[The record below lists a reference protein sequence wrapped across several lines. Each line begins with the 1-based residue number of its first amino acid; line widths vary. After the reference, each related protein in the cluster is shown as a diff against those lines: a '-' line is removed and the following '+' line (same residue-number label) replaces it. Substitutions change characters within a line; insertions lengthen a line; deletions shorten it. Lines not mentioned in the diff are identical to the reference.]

1 MSDTNDLVANFLNMF
16 KNSRQ
21 AKTNTIVSEDE
32 ILSDLEE
39 QFIVGPTKLKEIV
52 KHFVAEMQKGLDH
65 DGATVAMLPSYV
77 TNRPNGK
84 EVGSYL
90 ALDLGGTNF
99 RVCEVYLEGQSSV
112 RLRQKKFTIPEDC
125 KNAEGEV
132 LFDFLAQSVESF
144 LKDSG
149 EEGSNKELNLGFTFS
164 FPVIQTAI
172 NAGNLLVWT
181 KGFNCKN
188 TDGKDVVQMLN
199 QAFIRKNL
207 RVRVTALVNDTVG
220 TLMSHAY
227 NDPQTMVGV
236 ILGTGTNAAY
246 VEKIENIKKWKGPI
260 PASGEMVVNTEWG
273 AFDEEKAIL
282 PLTSYDNK
290 LDAESSNKGQH
301 IYEKMISGMYLGEI
315 CRNVFLDLIEK
326 KYLFNGYLSE
336 ELKKQNSFET
346 QYMSRIERDY
356 SADLSDTKIVL
367 QDLLGIPN
375 TTARDR
381 RIVRRIV
388 ELVGIRAAR
397 LSACCIAGLIT
408 QMKKLDGC
416 TVAIDGSVYEHYPHF
431 GNRIQ
436 DALHELLGIFA
447 ENITLAL
454 GKDGSGIG
462 AGVIAA
468 LAEN

>member
-1 MSDTNDLVANFLNMF
+1 MSDTNELVANFLSMF
-16 KNSRQ
+16 KNTRQ
-21 AKTNTIVSEDE
+21 AKTNTIISEDE
-32 ILSDLEE
+32 ILADLEE
-39 QFIVGPTKLKEIV
+39 LFVVGPTKLNEIV
-52 KHFVAEMQKGLDH
+52 KHFIGELKKGLDH
-65 DGATVAMLPSYV
+65 EGATVAMLPSFV
-77 TNRPNGK
+77 TNRPSGK
-84 EVGSYL
+84 ETGSYL

-112 RLRQKKFTIPEDC
+112 RLRQKKFTIPEEC
-125 KNAEGEV
+125 KNADGEV
-132 LFDFLAQSVESF
+132 LFDFLAGSVESF

-149 EEGSNKELNLGFTFS
+149 VVATDKELELGFTFS
-164 FPVIQTAI
+164 FPVNQTAL

-181 KGFNCKN
+181 KGFNCAN
-188 TDGKDVVQMLN
+188 TEGKDVVEMLN
-199 QAFIRKNL
+199 QAFIRKGL
-207 RVRVTALVNDTVG
+207 KVKVAALVNDTVG

-227 NDPQTMVGV
+227 NDPQTLVGV

-246 VEKIENIKKWKGPI
+246 VEKIENVKKWKGPI
-260 PASGEMVVNTEWG
+260 PASGEMIINCEWG
-273 AFDEEKAIL
+273 AYDEEKAML
-282 PLTSYDNK
+282 PLTQYDNK
-290 LDAESSNKGQH
+290 LDAESQNPGQH

-326 KYLFNGYLSE
+326 KCLFNGYLSE
-336 ELKKQNSFET
+336 ELKKPNSFET
-346 QYMSRIERDY
+346 AYMSRIERDY

-381 RIVRRIV
+381 RIVRRVV

-397 LSACCIAGLIT
+397 LSACCIAGLVT

-416 TVAIDGSVYEHYPHF
+416 TVAIDGSVFEHYPHF

-436 DALHELLGIFA
+436 DALRELLGIFA

-468 LAEN
+468 LAN

>member
-1 MSDTNDLVANFLNMF
+1 M
-16 KNSRQ
+16 
-21 AKTNTIVSEDE
+21 
-32 ILSDLEE
+32 EE
-39 QFIVGPTKLKEIV
+39 LFVVGPTKLKEIV
-52 KHFVAEMQKGLDH
+52 KHFVSEMQKGLDH
-65 DGATVAMLPSYV
+65 DGATVAMLPSFV
-77 TNRPNGK
+77 TNRPTGK
-84 EVGSYL
+84 EQGSYL

-99 RVCEVYLEGQSSV
+99 RVCEVYLEGQCSV
-112 RLRQKKFTIPEDC
+112 RLRQKKFTIPEEC

-132 LFDFLAQSVESF
+132 LFDFLANSVESF

-149 EEGSNKELNLGFTFS
+149 VVPTQQNLELGFTFS
-164 FPVIQTAI
+164 FPVEQTAI
-172 NAGNLLVWT
+172 NAGNLLVWS
-181 KGFNCKN
+181 KGFNCTN
-188 TDGKDVVQMLN
+188 TVGKDVVEMLN
-199 QAFIRKNL
+199 QAFIRKGLN
-207 RVRVTALVNDTVG
+207 VKVTALVNDTVG
-220 TLMSHAY
+220 TLISHAY
-227 NDPQTMVGV
+227 NDPQTLVGV

-246 VEKIENIKKWKGPI
+246 VEKIENVKKWKGAI
-260 PASGEMVVNTEWG
+260 PASGEMIINCEWG
-273 AFDEEKAIL
+273 AYDEEKAML
-282 PLTSYDNK
+282 PLTQYDNK
-290 LDAESSNKGQH
+290 LDAESQNPGKH

-315 CRNVFLDLIEK
+315 CRNVFLDLIQK

-336 ELKKQNSFET
+336 ELKKPNSFET

-416 TVAIDGSVYEHYPHF
+416 TVAIDGSVFEHYPHF

-436 DALHELLGIFA
+436 DALHELLGLFA

-462 AGVIAA
+462 AGIIAA
-468 LAEN
+468 LAD

>member
-1 MSDTNDLVANFLNMF
+1 
-16 KNSRQ
+16 
-21 AKTNTIVSEDE
+21 
-32 ILSDLEE
+32 
-39 QFIVGPTKLKEIV
+39 
-52 KHFVAEMQKGLDH
+52 
-65 DGATVAMLPSYV
+65 
-77 TNRPNGK
+77 
-84 EVGSYL
+84 
-90 ALDLGGTNF
+90 
-99 RVCEVYLEGQSSV
+99 
-112 RLRQKKFTIPEDC
+112 
-125 KNAEGEV
+125 
-132 LFDFLAQSVESF
+132 
-144 LKDSG
+144 
-149 EEGSNKELNLGFTFS
+149 
-164 FPVIQTAI
+164 
-172 NAGNLLVWT
+172 
-181 KGFNCKN
+181 
-188 TDGKDVVQMLN
+188 MLN
-199 QAFIRKNL
+199 QAFVRKGL
-207 RVRVTALVNDTVG
+207 KVKVAALVNDTVG

-227 NDPQTMVGV
+227 NDPQTLVGV

-246 VEKIENIKKWKGPI
+246 VEKIENVKKWKGPK
-260 PASGEMVVNTEWG
+260 PASGEMIINCEWG
-273 AFDEEKAIL
+273 AYDEEKAML
-282 PLTSYDNK
+282 PLTQYDNK
-290 LDAESSNKGQH
+290 LDAESSNPGQH

-326 KYLFNGYLSE
+326 KYLFNGYLSD
-336 ELKKQNSFET
+336 ELKKANSFET

-397 LSACCIAGLIT
+397 LSACCIAGLVT

-436 DALHELLGIFA
+436 DALRELLGIFA

-468 LAEN
+468 LAN

>member
-1 MSDTNDLVANFLNMF
+1 MSDTNELVANFLSMF

-32 ILSDLEE
+32 ILADMEE
-39 QFIVGPTKLKEIV
+39 LFVVGPTKLKEIV
-52 KHFVAEMQKGLDH
+52 KHFIGEMQKGLDH
-65 DGATVAMLPSYV
+65 DGATVAMLPSFV
-77 TNRPNGK
+77 TNRPTGK
-84 EVGSYL
+84 EQGSYL

-99 RVCEVYLEGQSSV
+99 RVCEVYLEGQCSV
-112 RLRQKKFTIPEDC
+112 RLRQKKFTISESC

-132 LFDFLAQSVESF
+132 LFDFLADSVESF

-149 EEGSNKELNLGFTFS
+149 VVPAQQKLELGFTFS
-164 FPVIQTAI
+164 FPVEQTAI
-172 NAGNLLVWT
+172 NAGNLLVWS
-181 KGFNCKN
+181 KGFNCSN
-188 TDGKDVVQMLN
+188 TVGKDVVEMLN
-199 QAFIRKNL
+199 QAFIRKGLN
-207 RVRVTALVNDTVG
+207 VKVTALVNDTVG
-220 TLMSHAY
+220 TLISHAY
-227 NDPQTMVGV
+227 NDPQTLVGV

-246 VEKIENIKKWKGPI
+246 VEKIENVKKWKGAI
-260 PASGEMVVNTEWG
+260 PASGEMIINCEWG
-273 AFDEEKAIL
+273 AYDEEKVML
-282 PLTSYDNK
+282 PVTQYDNK
-290 LDAESSNKGQH
+290 LDAESQNPGKH

-336 ELKKQNSFET
+336 ELKKPNSFET

-367 QDLLGIPN
+367 QDLLGIQS

-462 AGVIAA
+462 AGIIAA
-468 LAEN
+468 LAD

>member
-1 MSDTNDLVANFLNMF
+1 MSDTNELVANFLSMF
-16 KNSRQ
+16 KNTRQ
-21 AKTNTIVSEDE
+21 AKTNTIISEDE
-32 ILSDLEE
+32 ILADMEE
-39 QFIVGPTKLKEIV
+39 LFIVGPTKLKEIV
-52 KHFVAEMQKGLDH
+52 KHFVGELQKGLDH
-65 DGATVAMLPSYV
+65 EGATVAMLPSFV
-77 TNRPNGK
+77 TNRPTGK
-84 EVGSYL
+84 ETGSYL

-112 RLRQKKFTIPEDC
+112 RLRQKKFTIPEEC
-125 KNAEGEV
+125 KNADGEV
-132 LFDFLAQSVESF
+132 LFDFLASSVESF

-149 EEGSNKELNLGFTFS
+149 VVPSEKELELGFTFS
-164 FPVIQTAI
+164 FPVNQTAL
-172 NAGNLLVWT
+172 NAGTLLVWT
-181 KGFNCKN
+181 KGFNCAN
-188 TDGKDVVQMLN
+188 TEGKDVVEMLN
-199 QAFIRKNL
+199 QAFIRKGL
-207 RVRVTALVNDTVG
+207 KVKVAALVNDTVG

-227 NDPQTMVGV
+227 NDPQTLVGV

-246 VEKIENIKKWKGPI
+246 VEKIENVKKWKGPK
-260 PASGEMVVNTEWG
+260 PASGEMIINCEWG
-273 AFDEEKAIL
+273 AYDEEKAML
-282 PLTSYDNK
+282 PLTQYDNK
-290 LDAESSNKGQH
+290 LDAESQNPGQH

-326 KYLFNGYLSE
+326 KCLFNGYLSE

-346 QYMSRIERDY
+346 AYMSRIERDY

-397 LSACCIAGLIT
+397 LSACCIAGLVT

-416 TVAIDGSVYEHYPHF
+416 TVAIDGSVFEHYPHF

-436 DALHELLGIFA
+436 DALRELLGIFA

-468 LAEN
+468 LAN

>member
-1 MSDTNDLVANFLNMF
+1 
-16 KNSRQ
+16 
-21 AKTNTIVSEDE
+21 
-32 ILSDLEE
+32 
-39 QFIVGPTKLKEIV
+39 LKI
-52 KHFVAEMQKGLDH
+52 
-65 DGATVAMLPSYV
+65 
-77 TNRPNGK
+77 
-84 EVGSYL
+84 
-90 ALDLGGTNF
+90 GTNF
-99 RVCEVYLEGQSSV
+99 RVCEVYLEGQCSV
-112 RLRQKKFTIPEDC
+112 RLRQKKFTIPESC

-132 LFDFLAQSVESF
+132 LFDFLADSVESF

-149 EEGSNKELNLGFTFS
+149 VVPAQQKLELGFTFS
-164 FPVIQTAI
+164 FPVEQTAI
-172 NAGNLLVWT
+172 NAGNLLVWS
-181 KGFNCKN
+181 KGFNCSN
-188 TDGKDVVQMLN
+188 TVGKDVVEMLN
-199 QAFIRKNL
+199 QAFIRKGLN
-207 RVRVTALVNDTVG
+207 VKVTALVNDTVG
-220 TLMSHAY
+220 TLISHAY
-227 NDPQTMVGV
+227 NDPQTLVGV

-246 VEKIENIKKWKGPI
+246 VEKIENVKKWKGAI
-260 PASGEMVVNTEWG
+260 PASGEMIINCEWG
-273 AFDEEKAIL
+273 AYDEEKVML
-282 PLTSYDNK
+282 PVTQYDNK
-290 LDAESSNKGQH
+290 LDAESQNPGKH

-336 ELKKQNSFET
+336 ELKKPNSFET

-367 QDLLGIPN
+367 QDLLGIQS

-462 AGVIAA
+462 AGIIAA
-468 LAEN
+468 LAD

>member
-1 MSDTNDLVANFLNMF
+1 MSDTNELVANFLSMF

-32 ILSDLEE
+32 ILADMEE
-39 QFIVGPTKLKEIV
+39 LFVVGPTKLKEIV
-52 KHFVAEMQKGLDH
+52 KHFIGEMQKGLDH
-65 DGATVAMLPSYV
+65 DGATVAMLPSFV
-77 TNRPNGK
+77 TNRPTGK
-84 EVGSYL
+84 EQGSYL

-99 RVCEVYLEGQSSV
+99 RVCEVYLEGQCSV
-112 RLRQKKFTIPEDC
+112 RLRQKKFTIPESC

-132 LFDFLAQSVESF
+132 LFDFLADSVESF

-149 EEGSNKELNLGFTFS
+149 VVPAQQKLELGFTFS
-164 FPVIQTAI
+164 FPVEQTAI
-172 NAGNLLVWT
+172 NAGNLLVWS
-181 KGFNCKN
+181 KGFNCSN
-188 TDGKDVVQMLN
+188 TVGKDVVEMLN
-199 QAFIRKNL
+199 QAFIRKGLN
-207 RVRVTALVNDTVG
+207 VKVTALVNDTVG
-220 TLMSHAY
+220 TLISHAY
-227 NDPQTMVGV
+227 NDPQTLVGV

-246 VEKIENIKKWKGPI
+246 VEKIENVKKWKGAI
-260 PASGEMVVNTEWG
+260 PASGEMIINCEWG
-273 AFDEEKAIL
+273 AYDEEKVML
-282 PLTSYDNK
+282 PVTQYDNK
-290 LDAESSNKGQH
+290 LDAESQNPGKH

-336 ELKKQNSFET
+336 ELKKPNSFET

-367 QDLLGIPN
+367 QDLLGIQS

-436 DALHELLGIFA
+436 DALHELLGIFPK
-447 ENITLAL
+447 TLP
-454 GKDGSGIG
+454 
-462 AGVIAA
+462 
-468 LAEN
+468 

>member
-1 MSDTNDLVANFLNMF
+1 M
-16 KNSRQ
+16 
-21 AKTNTIVSEDE
+21 
-32 ILSDLEE
+32 EE
-39 QFIVGPTKLKEIV
+39 LFVVGPTKLKEIV
-52 KHFVAEMQKGLDH
+52 KHFIGEMQKGLDH
-65 DGATVAMLPSYV
+65 DGATVAMLPSFV
-77 TNRPNGK
+77 TNRPTGK
-84 EVGSYL
+84 EQGSYL

-99 RVCEVYLEGQSSV
+99 RVCEVYLEGQCSV
-112 RLRQKKFTIPEDC
+112 RLRQKKFTIPESC

-132 LFDFLAQSVESF
+132 LFDFLADSVESF

-149 EEGSNKELNLGFTFS
+149 VVPAQQKLELGFTFS
-164 FPVIQTAI
+164 FPVEQTAI
-172 NAGNLLVWT
+172 NAGNLLVWS
-181 KGFNCKN
+181 KGFNCSN
-188 TDGKDVVQMLN
+188 TVGKDVVEMLN
-199 QAFIRKNL
+199 QAFIRKGLN
-207 RVRVTALVNDTVG
+207 VKVTALVNDTVG
-220 TLMSHAY
+220 TLISHAY
-227 NDPQTMVGV
+227 NDPQTLVGV

-246 VEKIENIKKWKGPI
+246 VEKIENVKKWKGAI
-260 PASGEMVVNTEWG
+260 PASGEMIINCEWG
-273 AFDEEKAIL
+273 AYDEEKVML
-282 PLTSYDNK
+282 PVTQYDNK
-290 LDAESSNKGQH
+290 LDAESQNPGKH

-336 ELKKQNSFET
+336 ELKKPNSFET

-367 QDLLGIPN
+367 QDLLGIQS

-462 AGVIAA
+462 AGIIAA
-468 LAEN
+468 LAD

>member
-1 MSDTNDLVANFLNMF
+1 M
-16 KNSRQ
+16 K
-21 AKTNTIVSEDE
+21 I
-32 ILSDLEE
+32 
-39 QFIVGPTKLKEIV
+39 
-52 KHFVAEMQKGLDH
+52 
-65 DGATVAMLPSYV
+65 
-77 TNRPNGK
+77 
-84 EVGSYL
+84 
-90 ALDLGGTNF
+90 GTNF
-99 RVCEVYLEGQSSV
+99 RVCEVYLEGQCSV
-112 RLRQKKFTIPEDC
+112 RLRQKKFTIPESC

-132 LFDFLAQSVESF
+132 LFDFLADSVESF

-149 EEGSNKELNLGFTFS
+149 VVPAQQKLELGFTFS
-164 FPVIQTAI
+164 FPVEQTAI
-172 NAGNLLVWT
+172 NAGNLLVWS
-181 KGFNCKN
+181 KGFNCSN
-188 TDGKDVVQMLN
+188 TVGKDVVEMLN
-199 QAFIRKNL
+199 QAFIRKGLN
-207 RVRVTALVNDTVG
+207 VKVTALVNDTVG
-220 TLMSHAY
+220 TLISHAY
-227 NDPQTMVGV
+227 NDPQTLVGV

-246 VEKIENIKKWKGPI
+246 VEKIENVKKWKGAI
-260 PASGEMVVNTEWG
+260 PASGEMIINCEWG
-273 AFDEEKAIL
+273 AYDEEKVML
-282 PLTSYDNK
+282 PVTQYDNK
-290 LDAESSNKGQH
+290 LDAESQNPGKH

-336 ELKKQNSFET
+336 ELKKPNSFET

-367 QDLLGIPN
+367 QDLLGIQS

-462 AGVIAA
+462 AGIIAA
-468 LAEN
+468 LAD

>member
-1 MSDTNDLVANFLNMF
+1 MSETNELVANFLSMF

-32 ILSDLEE
+32 ILADMEE
-39 QFIVGPTKLKEIV
+39 LFVVGPTKLNEIV
-52 KHFVAEMQKGLDH
+52 KHFVGELQKGLDH
-65 DGATVAMLPSYV
+65 EGATVAMLPSYV
-77 TNRPNGK
+77 TNRPTGK
-84 EVGSYL
+84 ETGSYL

-125 KNAEGEV
+125 KNADGEV
-132 LFDFLAQSVESF
+132 LFDFLASSVESF

-149 EEGSNKELNLGFTFS
+149 VTPTEKELELGFTFS
-164 FPVIQTAI
+164 FPVNQTAL

-181 KGFNCKN
+181 KGFNCTN
-188 TDGKDVVQMLN
+188 TEGKDVVEMLN
-199 QAFIRKNL
+199 QAFARKGLKVN
-207 RVRVTALVNDTVG
+207 VAALVNDTVG

-227 NDPQTMVGV
+227 NDPQTLVGV

-246 VEKIENIKKWKGPI
+246 VEKIENVKKWKGPI
-260 PASGEMVVNTEWG
+260 PASGEMIINCEWG
-273 AFDEEKAIL
+273 AYDEEKAML
-282 PLTSYDNK
+282 PLTQYDNK
-290 LDAESSNKGQH
+290 LDAESANPGQH

-336 ELKKQNSFET
+336 ELKKPNSFET
-346 QYMSRIERDY
+346 AYMSRIERDY

-375 TTARDR
+375 TTSRDR

-397 LSACCIAGLIT
+397 LSACCIAGLVT

-436 DALHELLGIFA
+436 DALRELLGIFA

-468 LAEN
+468 LAN

>member
-1 MSDTNDLVANFLNMF
+1 MSDTNELVANFLSMF

-32 ILSDLEE
+32 ILADMEE
-39 QFIVGPTKLKEIV
+39 LFVVGPTKLKEIV
-52 KHFVAEMQKGLDH
+52 KHFVSEMQKGLDH
-65 DGATVAMLPSYV
+65 DGATVAMLPSFV
-77 TNRPNGK
+77 TNRPTGK
-84 EVGSYL
+84 EQGSYL

-99 RVCEVYLEGQSSV
+99 RVCEVYLEGQCSV
-112 RLRQKKFTIPEDC
+112 RLRQKKFTIPEEC

-132 LFDFLAQSVESF
+132 LFDFLANSVESF

-149 EEGSNKELNLGFTFS
+149 VVPTQQNLELGFTFS
-164 FPVIQTAI
+164 FPVEQTAI
-172 NAGNLLVWT
+172 NAGNLLVWS
-181 KGFNCKN
+181 KGFNCTN
-188 TDGKDVVQMLN
+188 TVGKDVVEMLN
-199 QAFIRKNL
+199 QAFIRKGLN
-207 RVRVTALVNDTVG
+207 VKVTALVNDTVG
-220 TLMSHAY
+220 TLISHAY
-227 NDPQTMVGV
+227 NDPQTLVGV

-246 VEKIENIKKWKGPI
+246 VEKIENVKKWKGAI
-260 PASGEMVVNTEWG
+260 PASGEMIINCEWG
-273 AFDEEKAIL
+273 AYDEEKAML
-282 PLTSYDNK
+282 PLTQYDNK
-290 LDAESSNKGQH
+290 LDAESQNQGKH
-301 IYEKMISGMYLGEI
+301 IYEKMISGMSLGEI
-315 CRNVFLDLIEK
+315 CRNVFLDLIQK

-336 ELKKQNSFET
+336 ELKKPNSFET

-416 TVAIDGSVYEHYPHF
+416 TVAIDGSVFEHYPHF

-436 DALHELLGIFA
+436 DALHELLGLFA

-462 AGVIAA
+462 AGIIAA
-468 LAEN
+468 LAD

>member
-1 MSDTNDLVANFLNMF
+1 MFTEMKSALQKPTRKYTYREVDESEVISALEDLFVIRPQTLRN
-16 KNSRQ
+16 
-21 AKTNTIVSEDE
+21 IC
-32 ILSDLEE
+32 
-39 QFIVGPTKLKEIV
+39 
-52 KHFVAEMQKGLDH
+52 KHFVGELTLGLKE
-65 DGATVAMLPSYV
+65 DGHTLKMIPSYV
-77 TNRPNGK
+77 SNRPTGK
-84 EVGSYL
+84 ETGSYL

-99 RVCEVYLEGQSSV
+99 RVCEVYLEGDSKV
-112 RLRQKKFTIPEDC
+112 RLTQKKFTIPDYAKC
-125 KNAEGEV
+125 GQSDV
-132 LFDFLAQSVESF
+132 LFDFLADSVLTFITENNIPSES
-144 LKDSG
+144 DIP
-149 EEGSNKELNLGFTFS
+149 LGFTFS
-164 FPVIQTAI
+164 FPVNQTAI
-172 NAGNLLVWT
+172 DKGYLMGWT
-181 KGFNCKN
+181 KGFDCKDTVN
-188 TDGKDVVQMLN
+188 KDVVALLN
-199 QAFIRKNL
+199 EALARKN
-207 RVRVTALVNDTVG
+207 VKVHVTALVNDTVG

-227 NDPQTMVGV
+227 VDPGTFVGV

-246 VEKIENIKKWKGPI
+246 VEKVSAIPKWKGGPVQ
-260 PASGEMVVNTEWG
+260 SGEMIINCEWG
-273 AFDEEKAIL
+273 AFDNERVVLPFNKYDQKMDEESTN
-282 PLTSYDNK
+282 PGEQTF
-290 LDAESSNKGQH
+290 
-301 IYEKMISGMYLGEI
+301 EKMISGMYLGEI

-397 LSACCIAGLIT
+397 LSACCIAGLVT

-431 GNRIQ
+431 GNRMK
-436 DALHELLGIFA
+436 DAIHELLGMFE
-447 ENITLAL
+447 ENVNIVL
-454 GKDGSGIG
+454 GKDGSSVG

-468 LAEN
+468 LA